1 MVTTL
6 NGNTRN
12 RLMTFS
18 YHTKLLLW
26 CCCSRKAKIKLRLK
40 LCENYSHG
48 GRRCFFLYLT
58 HL

>member
-26 CCCSRKAKIKLRLK
+26 CCCSRKAKMNSLTQNVRALRRDTYA
-40 LCENYSHG
+40 NDN
-48 GRRCFFLYLT
+48 T
-58 HL
+58 IAA

>member
-26 CCCSRKAKIKLRLK
+26 CCCSRKAKMNSIT
-40 LCENYSHG
+40 ENVRAH
-48 GRRCFFLYLT
+48 RRDTYANDNT
-58 HL
+58 TM